1 MRQKEEVVEKSGRSE
16 PMETKGLVPQKGL
29 VKEKEAGWNEVGCKK
44 QMGFY
49 EILTNRTKNSRE
61 EMDAV
66 NRPNRESKSMHGHT
80 NTEQK
85 AHTH

>member
-1 MRQKEEVVEKSGRSE
+1 
-16 PMETKGLVPQKGL
+16 METKGLVPQKGL
-29 VKEKEAGWNEVGCKK
+29 VKETKKEGGMRWDVRK

-85 AHTH
+85 AQTH

>member
-1 MRQKEEVVEKSGRSE
+1 M
-16 PMETKGLVPQKGL
+16 
-29 VKEKEAGWNEVGCKK
+29 GCKK

-85 AHTH
+85 AQTH